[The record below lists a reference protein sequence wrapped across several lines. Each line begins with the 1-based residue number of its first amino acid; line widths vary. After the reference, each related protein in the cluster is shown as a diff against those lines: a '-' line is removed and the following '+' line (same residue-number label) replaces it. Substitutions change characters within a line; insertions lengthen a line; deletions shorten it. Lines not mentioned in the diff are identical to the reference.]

1 MAFRIFISHS
11 SHTDEDR
18 NFVRRLRESLT
29 NKGYEVLLDLSEL
42 QAADDWNKELHEW
55 LAACHAGIVLLT
67 PHSIERPW
75 VLKEATILT
84 WRRSL
89 DTQHFKLFP
98 ALFDGVT
105 DAMLEKAKFA
115 PLVIKSLQAVA
126 GKTPEAI
133 ANEVAQII
141 GDPVEVE
148 TPLDQLAKVLA
159 DLLVPP
165 NAGQSTAEKLARK
178 LGVDEIGWVPNS
190 PPELSR
196 ILLIAGRL
204 VRENLGTYS
213 DVYEL
218 MKDLLEAMPSISV
231 ARKVLA
237 LVAPYWVSTDAA
249 VRLCEVAARHER
261 WAIAMNGS
269 YLPKFTIEMY
279 LLRAFPL
286 RGQIY
291 ELKLAGGGSENMVQE
306 IIEEVYAALERLWGE
321 DRATARELLDTHPDP
336 LFVALP
342 EAVSDTA
349 ALAQLQTEFPHL
361 TFILNPGIDAKSL
374 DAFKSLSN
382 VECIFPA
389 VDPNVEKKVYFDY
402 VRTKGLLRGQ

>member
-18 NFVRRLRESLT
+18 NFVQRLRESLT

-42 QAADDWNKELHEW
+42 QAADDWNEEIHEW

-89 DTQHFKLFP
+89 DTRHFKLFP
-98 ALFDGVT
+98 ALFDDVT

-141 GDPVEVE
+141 GDPMEVE

-178 LGVDEIGWVPNS
+178 LGVDEKGWVPTC
-190 PPELSR
+190 
-196 ILLIAGRL
+196 A
-204 VRENLGTYS
+204 
-213 DVYEL
+213 
-218 MKDLLEAMPSISV
+218 
-231 ARKVLA
+231 
-237 LVAPYWVSTDAA
+237 
-249 VRLCEVAARHER
+249 
-261 WAIAMNGS
+261 
-269 YLPKFTIEMY
+269 
-279 LLRAFPL
+279 
-286 RGQIY
+286 
-291 ELKLAGGGSENMVQE
+291 
-306 IIEEVYAALERLWGE
+306 
-321 DRATARELLDTHPDP
+321 
-336 LFVALP
+336 
-342 EAVSDTA
+342 
-349 ALAQLQTEFPHL
+349 
-361 TFILNPGIDAKSL
+361 
-374 DAFKSLSN
+374 
-382 VECIFPA
+382 
-389 VDPNVEKKVYFDY
+389 
-402 VRTKGLLRGQ
+402 

>member
-18 NFVRRLRESLT
+18 NFVQRLRESLT

-42 QAADDWNKELHEW
+42 QAADDWNEEIHEW

-89 DTQHFKLFP
+89 DTRHFKLFP
-98 ALFDGVT
+98 ALFDDVT

-141 GDPVEVE
+141 GDPMEVE

-178 LGVDEIGWVPNS
+178 LGVDEKGWVPNS

-213 DVYEL
+213 DVYQL

-249 VRLCEVAARHER
+249 GRFCEVAARDER

-269 YLPKFTIEMY
+269 YLSKFTIEMY

-291 ELKLAGGGSENMVQE
+291 ELKLPGGGSENMIQE
-306 IIEEVYAALERLWGE
+306 IIEDVYAALEQLWGE

-336 LFVALP
+336 LFVVLP
-342 EAVSDTA
+342 EAVSDAA

-361 TFILNPGIDAKSL
+361 TFILNPGIDANSL

-402 VRTKGLLRGQ
+402 VRTTGLLRGP

>member
-1 MAFRIFISHS
+1 
-11 SHTDEDR
+11 
-18 NFVRRLRESLT
+18 
-29 NKGYEVLLDLSEL
+29 
-42 QAADDWNKELHEW
+42 
-55 LAACHAGIVLLT
+55 LLT

-89 DTQHFKLFP
+89 DTRHFKLFP
-98 ALFDGVT
+98 ALFDDVT

-141 GDPVEVE
+141 GDPMEVE

-178 LGVDEIGWVPNS
+178 LGVDEKGWVPNS

-213 DVYEL
+213 DVYQL

-249 VRLCEVAARHER
+249 GRFCEVAARDER

-269 YLPKFTIEMY
+269 YLSKFTIEMY

-291 ELKLAGGGSENMVQE
+291 ELKLPGGGSENMIQE
-306 IIEEVYAALERLWGE
+306 IIEDVYAALEQLWGE

-336 LFVALP
+336 LFVVLP
-342 EAVSDTA
+342 EAVSDAA

-361 TFILNPGIDAKSL
+361 TFILNPGIDANSL

-402 VRTKGLLRGQ
+402 VRTTGLLRGP